1 MLILSTGILSFLFK
15 PGSALVAED
24 GKLGIDKVM
33 YYPAESFSFNG
44 NFIRIFCE
52 KVQDVL
58 LAKVDFAVGFFFKDE
73 IYEKRRHAFSGI

>member
-1 MLILSTGILSFLFK
+1 
-15 PGSALVAED
+15 
-24 GKLGIDKVM
+24 M